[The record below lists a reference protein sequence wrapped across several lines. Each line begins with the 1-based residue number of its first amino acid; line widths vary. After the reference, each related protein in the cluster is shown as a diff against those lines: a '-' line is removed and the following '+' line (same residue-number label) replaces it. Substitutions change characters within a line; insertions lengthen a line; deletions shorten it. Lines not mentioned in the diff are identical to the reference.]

1 MASFNKIIIV
11 GNLGRDPEMH
21 YTPTGKA
28 VTDFSVAT
36 TRVFTGPDGQKQE
49 ETDWFRVSVWGKMAE
64 TCNQFLQKGKQ
75 VYVEGRLHAR
85 LFDKSDGTKGLSL
98 DVRADDVKF
107 LGRKSDSAPER
118 PPRPRFDRRP
128 RFNQDAAPV
137 AAAPMASAPAAN
149 VPAAPAAAPAP
160 APAPANTA
168 NQGKV

>member
-1 MASFNKIIIV
+1 MATFNKIIIV

-36 TRVFTGPDGQKQE
+36 TRVFTSPDGQKQE

-64 TCNQFLQKGKQ
+64 TCNQYLQKGKQ

-107 LGRKSDSAPER
+107 LGRRSDSAPL
-118 PPRPRFDRRP
+118 PPEGT
-128 RFNQDAAPV
+128 
-137 AAAPMASAPAAN
+137 PAASSEGDIIPDEIDFN
-149 VPAAPAAAPAP
+149 A
-160 APAPANTA
+160 
-168 NQGKV
+168 Q